1 MTQEHTPA
9 QAPRWVAD
17 GEQAGGLDHEQALRK
32 DAERYKHMRT
42 TPSKHHWS
50 GPFTVERNGLIIH
63 GEVELVGVTANIVVL
78 TNLRGR
84 APTEAEWADLPDQLW
99 RAARIT
105 TDGHEYR
112 FDPDLKKLE
121 LR

>member
-1 MTQEHTPA
+1 MTTLQPTP
-9 QAPRWVAD
+9 WFVN
-17 GEQAGGLDHEQALRK
+17 GEQAGGLDPEQALRK
-32 DAERYKHMRT
+32 DAEHYKHMRAT
-42 TPSKHHWS
+42 ATKHYWS
-50 GPFTVERNGLIIH
+50 GPFTVERDGLIIH
-63 GEVELVGVTANIVVL
+63 GEVELAGATANIVVL